1 MDREGLERARSR
13 FRRDAT
19 TTTTTTTTMTM
30 TMTMTVMC
38 LLVFSLRGVVFVVVV
53 YVCTDERVFERAP
66 DSDASAMS
74 DVERLALSVDASI
87 RHRSSSTTVSGATT
101 TGMDERM
108 IRRQVRIYG
117 CVCV

>member
-19 TTTTTTTTMTM
+19 RRDATTTTMTTM
-30 TMTMTVMC
+30 TTTTMTVMC

-87 RHRSSSTTVSGATT
+87 RHRSSSTTVGGTT
-101 TGMDERM
+101 TAGMDARM
-108 IRRQVRIYG
+108 IRRQVR
-117 CVCV
+117 